1 MNNLAHYYN
10 IDNLLSRNKFFN
22 FVIGV
27 RGVGKTYGFKK
38 FAINR
43 ALKYGEQFM
52 YLRQNKNQIDEIS
65 DWVGEVG
72 EVEFPDYE
80 FEQKTKNG
88 MILARKRDTD
98 EEFKTIGFIN
108 SVSSYAKIKSGEN
121 YTKVRTV
128 IFDEFSDPVR
138 WTARISRVEAF
149 LNILDS
155 VIRNRKN
162 VRVLMMGNA
171 QGIDNDFFHYFNIQP
186 DPHREW
192 TQYDKRGILVNIVKD
207 AGFIEER
214 QSTPFGDLISGTGYG
229 EFAMNNKYVD
239 EDVSNIKP
247 RSVGSEPFATIKKG
261 NEAITVWREKGTSRR
276 IFISRG
282 EANVNTVITLNPEE
296 SSTAQYYKYSKQLP
310 VVKIMR
316 AVQNGVLYFTDV
328 SARTSGIDILTRL
341 GIF

>member
-1 MNNLAHYYN
+1 MAHYYN

-27 RGVGKTYGFKK
+27 RGCGKTYGFKK
-38 FAINR
+38 FVINR

-80 FEQKTKNG
+80 FEQKKSNG
-88 MILARKRDTD
+88 KILARKRGTND
-98 EEFKTIGFIN
+98 EFKTIGFIN
-108 SVSSYAKIKSGEN
+108 AVSSYAKIKSGEN
-121 YTKVRTV
+121 YTKVGTI
-128 IFDEFSDPVR
+128 IFDEFTDPVR
-138 WTARISRVEAF
+138 WSSRVSRVEAF
-149 LNILDS
+149 LNIVDS
-155 VIRNRKN
+155 VIRNRTK
-162 VRVLMMGNA
+162 VRVLLMGNA

-186 DPHREW
+186 DPHKEW
-192 TQYDKRGILVNIVKD
+192 TQYDKRGILVNIVTDK
-207 AGFIEER
+207 AFVKER
-214 QSTPFGDLISGTGYG
+214 ESTPFGDLIKDTNYG
-229 EFAMNNKYVD
+229 DFAMNNKYTD

-261 NEAITVWREKGTSRR
+261 NEAITIWREKGTSRR

-282 EANVNTVITLNPEE
+282 ESNVNTVITLNPEE
-296 SSTAQYYKYSKQLP
+296 SATAQYYKYSKQLP
-310 VVKIMR
+310 VIKIMR

-328 SARTSGIDILTRL
+328 SARTAGIDILTKL

>member
-1 MNNLAHYYN
+1 M
-10 IDNLLSRNKFFN
+10 SRNKFLN

-27 RGVGKTYGFKK
+27 RGIGKTYTLKK
-38 FAINR
+38 YIINR
-43 ALKYGEQFM
+43 AIKYGEQFM
-52 YLRQNKNQIDEIS
+52 YLRQNATQIKAIG
-65 DWVGEVG
+65 DWTGEVG

-80 FEQKTKNG
+80 FKQVNG
-88 MILARKRDTD
+88 TGTILARKRNTD
-98 EEFKTIGFIN
+98 EEFQTIGFIN
-108 SVSSYAKIKSGEN
+108 SVSSYATIKSGEN
-121 YTKVRTV
+121 YTKVCSIV
-128 IFDEFSDPVR
+128 FDEFTDPVK
-138 WTARISRVEAF
+138 WLQPMNRVEAF

-155 VIRNRKN
+155 IIRNRTN

-192 TQYDKRGILVNIVKD
+192 TQYDKRKILVNIVSD

-229 EFAMNNKYVD
+229 EFAMNNKYLD

-247 RSVGSEPFATIKKG
+247 RSNGSEPFATIRKG
-261 NEAITVWREKGTSRR
+261 NESITVWREKGDSRR

-310 VVKIMR
+310 VIKIMR

-328 SARTSGIDILTRL
+328 AARTSGIDILTRL

>member
-1 MNNLAHYYN
+1 MAHYYN

-38 FAINR
+38 FVINR
-43 ALKYGEQFM
+43 ALKYGEQFV
-52 YLRQNKNQIDEIS
+52 YLRQNQNQIDGIS

-80 FEQKTKNG
+80 FLQQKKTG

-108 SVSSYAKIKSGEN
+108 AVSAYAKMKSGEN
-121 YTKVRTV
+121 YTKVGTV

-138 WTARISRVEAF
+138 WTGSISRVEAF
-149 LNILDS
+149 LNILGS
-155 VIRNRKN
+155 IVRNRSN

-171 QGIDNDFFHYFNIQP
+171 QGIDNDFFHYFEIQP

-192 TQYDKRGILVNIVKD
+192 TQHDKRGILVNIVNDAAFIKD
-207 AGFIEER
+207 VE
-214 QSTPFGDLISGTGYG
+214 STPFGNLIKGTGYG
-229 EFAMNNKYVD
+229 DFAMNNKYVD

-296 SSTAQYYKYSKQLP
+296 SSTAQNYKYSKQLP
-310 VVKIMR
+310 IVKIMR

-328 SARTSGIDILTRL
+328 SARTAGIDILTRL

>member
-1 MNNLAHYYN
+1 MAHYYN

-38 FAINR
+38 FVINR

-52 YLRQNKNQIDEIS
+52 YLRQNQNQIDEIR

-72 EVEFPDYE
+72 EIEFPDYE
-80 FEQKTKNG
+80 FKQQKASG

-98 EEFKTIGFIN
+98 EEFQTIGFIN
-108 SVSSYAKIKSGEN
+108 AVSAYAKIKSGEN
-121 YTKVRTV
+121 YTKVGTV
-128 IFDEFSDPVR
+128 IFDEFTDPVR
-138 WTARISRVEAF
+138 WIQKQSRVNAF
-149 LNILDS
+149 LNIVDS
-155 VIRNRKN
+155 IVRNRTKL
-162 VRVLMMGNA
+162 RVLLMGNA
-171 QGIDNDFFHYFNIQP
+171 QGIDNDFFHYFHIQP

-192 TQYDKRGILVNIVKD
+192 TSYDKRGILVNIVND
-207 AGFIEER
+207 VAFINER
-214 QSTPFGDLISGTGYG
+214 ESTPFGNLIKGTEYG
-229 EFAMNNKYVD
+229 DFAMNNKYVD

-247 RSVGSEPFATIKKG
+247 RSVGSEPFATIKKD
-261 NEAITVWREKGTSRR
+261 NDAITVWREKGTSRR

-282 EANVNTVITLNPEE
+282 EANVNNVITLNPEE

-328 SARTSGIDILTRL
+328 AARTTGIDILTRL

>member
-1 MNNLAHYYN
+1 MAHYYN

-22 FVIGV
+22 VVIGV

-38 FAINR
+38 FVINR
-43 ALKYGEQFM
+43 ALKYGEQFV
-52 YLRQNKNQIDEIS
+52 YLRQNKNQIDGIS

-80 FEQKTKNG
+80 FLQQKKTG

-108 SVSSYAKIKSGEN
+108 AVSAYAKMKSGEN
-121 YTKVRTV
+121 YTKVGTV

-138 WTARISRVEAF
+138 WTGKISRVEAF
-149 LNILDS
+149 LNILGS
-155 VIRNRKN
+155 IVRNRSN

-171 QGIDNDFFHYFNIQP
+171 QGIDNDFFHYFHIQP

-192 TQYDKRGILVNIVKD
+192 TQYDKKGILVNIVNDAAFIKD
-207 AGFIEER
+207 VE
-214 QSTPFGDLISGTGYG
+214 STPFGNLIKGTGYG
-229 EFAMNNKYVD
+229 DFAMNNKYVD

-247 RSVGSEPFATIKKG
+247 RSVGSEPFATIKKD

-310 VVKIMR
+310 IVKIMR